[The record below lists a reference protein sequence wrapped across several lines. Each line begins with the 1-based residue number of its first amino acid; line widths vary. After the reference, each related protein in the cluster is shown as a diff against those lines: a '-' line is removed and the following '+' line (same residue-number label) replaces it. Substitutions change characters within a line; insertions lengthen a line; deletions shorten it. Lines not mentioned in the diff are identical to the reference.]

1 MGHCDRSSSHPA
13 NVAVSM
19 CPSVRRRPESLD
31 LCSIAPEIERA
42 IRQHLKQ
49 EKRAPRPRFLARGGY
64 FLLTLRATAR
74 CGCLAGTIHYWM
86 MAPLSQSR
94 ITPARHQTVLTF
106 VSIAGTNNLLPDAA
120 LESNLGIWL
129 RRSKCNQGSNTQ
141 KSLLAP

>member
-1 MGHCDRSSSHPA
+1 
-13 NVAVSM
+13 M

-31 LCSIAPEIERA
+31 LCLIATRNRAGDSTAPEARKEEHRDRGSWREEA
-42 IRQHLKQ
+42 IFSDFPGNGPLRC
-49 EKRAPRPRFLARGGY
+49 LAR
-64 FLLTLRATAR
+64 
-74 CGCLAGTIHYWM
+74 TIRYWM

-94 ITPARHQTVLTF
+94 IAAARHETVLTF
-106 VSIAGTNNLLPDAA
+106 VSIAGTDSLLPDAA